1 MMTASQWIAAAV
13 GPVIDAAI
21 ELDGEAGQRIER
33 LGDAVLEVRVTG
45 LGLSLFIVPAGDRL
59 RIEPEHDAEADA
71 RIVGPPASLARLATT
86 AGTRV
91 LFGGSVRVEGDV
103 TVAKGYKRLFDT
115 LEPDWE
121 EALARLTGDVPAH
134 ETARLVH
141 ALVDGLR
148 RAVEGR
154 RQDLRAWL
162 IDELEALPAPAEV
175 EEWLAAVDRLRADAD
190 RLAARVARLERRQRD
205 ADA

>member
-1 MMTASQWIAAAV
+1 MTASQWIAAAV
-13 GPVIDAAI
+13 GPVIDAAV
-21 ELDGEAGQRIER
+21 ELDGEAGRRIER

-45 LGLSLFIVPAGDRL
+45 LGLALFLVPAGDRL
-59 RIEPEHDAEADA
+59 RIESDHDGEPAA
-71 RIVGPPASLARLATT
+71 RISGPPASLARLAIT

-103 TVAKGYKRLFDT
+103 RIAKAYKRLFDT

-134 ETARLVH
+134 ETARAVH
-141 ALVDGLR
+141 ALIDGLQ

-154 RQDLRAWL
+154 QQDLRAWL

-190 RLAARVARLERRQRD
+190 RLGARVARLERRQRT
-205 ADA
+205 ANT